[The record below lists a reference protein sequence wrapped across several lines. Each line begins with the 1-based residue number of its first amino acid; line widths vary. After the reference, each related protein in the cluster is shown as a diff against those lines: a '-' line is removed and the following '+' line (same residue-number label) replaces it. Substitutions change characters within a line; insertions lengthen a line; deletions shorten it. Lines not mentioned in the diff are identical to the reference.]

1 MKVNNVKLEWNVL
14 FHDFNKD
21 EIIPYNI
28 FYGDFPVEL
37 SKYLKKQKTYK
48 YEDIKEYMNKWALY
62 NYWCKS
68 EYEILVSGLHTKAK
82 DFKIDVYTQI
92 KMNIDRITEY
102 VIKEMDIKYE

>member
-1 MKVNNVKLEWNVL
+1 MKVKNVKLKWNVL

-28 FYGDFPVEL
+28 FYDDFVLDL
-37 SKYLKKQKTYK
+37 SKYLKKQKSYNF
-48 YEDIKEYMNKWALY
+48 EDIKEYINKWAMY
-62 NYWCKS
+62 QYWS
-68 EYEILVSGLHTKAK
+68 RTEYEIIVSGLHTKAK

-92 KMNIDRITEY
+92 KMNLDRVTEY